1 MYIGVCRGLDNDN
14 KSMQNVQNA
23 DMRLSEA
30 DKLLVKFSLHLIH
43 VHCSISIGTPSHKL

>member
-23 DMRLSEA
+23 DMQLSEA
-30 DKLLVKFSLHLIH
+30 DKF
-43 VHCSISIGTPSHKL
+43 ISNTQFTSDSRSP

>member
-23 DMRLSEA
+23 DMQLSEA
-30 DKLLVKFSLHLIH
+30 DILF
-43 VHCSISIGTPSHKL
+43 ISKTQFTYYSRSP